1 MGNALILTIAVLS
14 VTGTFLFG
22 ALRLMEPLTEKM
34 FDGRWHYRVRKV
46 VLLFLLLPIGVFG
59 GSVYPR
65 FIEPNGPAAAGV
77 PRQPPAISSADA
89 GTESRIWT
97 AAPGTAPTLT
107 DDDGSSDF
115 RVWFQEAG
123 LWVTIAW
130 LFGVAAAGGRWA
142 AAYWRF
148 RARLCRTNLPVEG
161 RALEIFASVKREMG
175 IKGNIMLQS
184 NDGVHTPMLV
194 GMPRA
199 VLILPEIDLDE
210 RELRLIFR
218 HELIHYKRH
227 DLFIK
232 ALALLA
238 NAIHW
243 FNPAVYGLRKDLDR
257 YMEISCDERVVGGMP
272 ESERRFYGETILNV
286 LERAANQRAGIFTGF
301 SDNAAWMK
309 SRLIHILKATRKN
322 RRSAVLSAILAVTVM
337 VSGVVIATA
346 VHAELGPASVT
357 DSEPNLEISTG
368 TASSVVF
375 FNGIGSMEG
384 TSYSIDETSA
394 AAGEASMPGKG
405 PEVKETDSLHLVK
418 LGSKLNELSDADIYA
433 IYKQQGIP
441 YTDTVYFEL
450 ADGAFAFTGAE
461 SIPLS
466 SRCGSE
472 TSPYTAK
479 VYASSS
485 ILDHVSY
492 NQLEDEQTRIDEF
505 VLRALSKNGNGP
517 AAIRDDII
525 RTLAERL
532 ELPAEL
538 LTVEVLPA
546 GAIR

>member
-1 MGNALILTIAVLS
+1 MGHALILTIMALS
-14 VTGTFLFG
+14 VTGTVLFG

-34 FDGRWHYRVRKV
+34 FDGKWHYRIRKV
-46 VLLFLLLPIGVFG
+46 VLLFLLLPIGVLG
-59 GSVYPR
+59 GSAYMR
-65 FIEPNGPAAAGV
+65 FIEPNEPAVAGV
-77 PRQPPAISSADA
+77 PRQPSVISSADA

-97 AAPGTAPTLT
+97 TAPGSAPALT
-107 DDDGSSDF
+107 DYGDF
-115 RVWFQEAG
+115 SALRVWIHEAG
-123 LWVTIAW
+123 LWLMAVW
-130 LFGVAAAGGRWA
+130 LLGFAAAGCRWLT
-142 AAYWRF
+142 AYWRF

-161 RALEIFASVKREMG
+161 RALEIFVTVKREMG
-175 IKGNIMLQS
+175 IRGRVLLQS

-243 FNPAVYGLRKDLDR
+243 FNPAVYVLRKDLDR

-272 ESERRFYGETILNV
+272 ESEKRFYGETILNV

-309 SRLIHILKATRKN
+309 SRLIHILKATQKN
-322 RRSAVLSAILAVTVM
+322 RRSAVLAAVSAVTVM

-346 VHAELGPASVT
+346 VHAEMGPSSAT
-357 DSEPNLEISTG
+357 GPEHNLEISTG
-368 TASSVVF
+368 TASSMVF
-375 FNGIGSMEG
+375 ITGIGSMEG
-384 TSYSIDETSA
+384 TSYRIDETSS
-394 AAGEASMPGKG
+394 AAGETLIPGEG
-405 PEVKETDSLHLVK
+405 PEVKEVGNLHLVK
-418 LGSKLNELSDADIYA
+418 LDRTLNELNDADIYG

-450 ADGAFAFTGAE
+450 ADGAFTFTGQK

-485 ILDHVSY
+485 ILDLASY
-492 NQLEDEQTRIDEF
+492 DQLEDKRTGIDKL
-505 VLRALSKNGNGP
+505 VLETLNKNDSDP
-517 AAIRDDII
+517 AAIRDEII
-525 RTLAERL
+525 DTLADRL
-532 ELPAEL
+532 ELPAGL
-538 LTVEVLPA
+538 LTVE
-546 GAIR
+546 ISRI

>member
-14 VTGTFLFG
+14 VTGTVLFG

-46 VLLFLLLPIGVFG
+46 VLLFLLLPIGVLG
-59 GSVYPR
+59 GSVYLR

-89 GTESRIWT
+89 DTESRIWT
-97 AAPGTAPTLT
+97 AAPGSAPTLT

-123 LWVTIAW
+123 LWVTTAW
-130 LFGVAAAGGRWA
+130 LLGFAAAGGRWA

-161 RALEIFASVKREMG
+161 RELEIFASVMREMG
-175 IKGNIMLQS
+175 IKGSVLLQS

-194 GMPRA
+194 GMPRT

-257 YMEISCDERVVGGMP
+257 YMEISCDERVVGGMS

-322 RRSAVLSAILAVTVM
+322 RRSAVLSAILAVMVM

-346 VHAELGPASVT
+346 VHAEMGPASAIGP
-357 DSEPNLEISTG
+357 EPKLEISTG

-375 FNGIGSMEG
+375 FTGIGSMEG
-384 TSYSIDETSA
+384 TSYGVDETSS
-394 AAGEASMPGKG
+394 AAGETSMPGKG
-405 PEVKETDSLHLVK
+405 PKVKEAGNPHLVK
-418 LGSKLNELSDADIYA
+418 LDRKLNEFSDAVIYG

-450 ADGAFAFTGAE
+450 ADGAFTFTGQE
-461 SIPLS
+461 NIPLS

-472 TSPYTAK
+472 ISSYMAK

-485 ILDHVSY
+485 ILDLASY
-492 NQLEDEQTRIDEF
+492 DQLEDKRTDIDKL
-505 VLRALSKNGNGP
+505 VLETLNKNDSDP
-517 AAIRDDII
+517 AAIRDEII
-525 RTLAERL
+525 DTLADRL
-532 ELPAEL
+532 ELPADL
-538 LTVEVLPA
+538 LTVE
-546 GAIR
+546 ISRI